1 MKRFLFFIL
10 LCQVFVF
17 SNANAQNY
25 ALEVLPD
32 KEVIYINKLALP
44 GNLSVK
50 DLLLMYPSILNRNVE
65 NAIERYEVQLDNK
78 TIGAANDEIL
88 VATKLRE
95 IEKIE
100 ISSSPS
106 VTQQKNGQGGV
117 INLILNKPEE
127 EGVSGSASLFTF
139 TSVDVMPTMNL
150 DYKRGG
156 LLIRSKFNFEYYN
169 AEKDYEINEKDILYE
184 INSKKW
190 VRDNYWDQ
198 AAKVDLV
205 YTSPSGNDVFKF
217 WLSEVADRNDNTTR
231 VNQHRILDKTAEIG
245 EGWTFN
251 EYSESEDK
259 VRTRMF
265 ALMAA
270 SQYEHFFGKDHRIK
284 LACDYNYSRMKD
296 IRDEDK
302 EQTIY
307 PKNFQAEMQYKVPL
321 LRGDYSLIMESGA
334 NYTGSAD
341 KVYAQKQSSVYA
353 SPYLN
358 LKYKHGEWAIN
369 AGARYQ
375 YYKYLTSRKDWTF
388 NLNAVWQMLDH
399 HALRFIGTKN
409 VARPSESMLD
419 PSFVKSPLDGSWH
432 LGNPDLRPSS
442 IYTAAVKYIH
452 DWTQGTSSFIF
463 AFGFGYHYT
472 HDGIETVNVNWDN
485 RLIPYVT
492 YINSNIKRTLV
503 ADVNLVY
510 NYDIF
515 SCTFT
520 GNYFRSRE
528 HGFDDSEDKYRYFN
542 LSLSPVFR
550 FRHQWSL
557 GSRMIYNSRVK
568 ALNSTEGECFFMC
581 INLNKTFGQWSLFAE
596 MADIFGYKTWDETFT
611 GESHVMNTGHHLY
624 QRHVALGFT
633 YKF

>member
-1 MKRFLFFIL
+1 MKRFLFLIL
-10 LCQVFVF
+10 LCQLFVF
-17 SNANAQNY
+17 SNGYAQNY

-32 KEVIYINKLALP
+32 KEVLYIKKLALP

-65 NAIERYEVQLDNK
+65 RAIDSYEIQLDDK
-78 TIGAANDEIL
+78 TISSAKDEIL
-88 VATKLRE
+88 VATKISE

-117 INLILNKPEE
+117 INLVQNKPDKD
-127 EGVSGSASLFTF
+127 GFSGSASLFTF
-139 TSVDVMPTMNL
+139 TSVDVMPALNL
-150 DYKRGG
+150 DYKHGG
-156 LLIRSKFNFEYYN
+156 LLIRGKLDLEYYN
-169 AEKDYEINEKDILYE
+169 AKKEYEIHEKDILYE
-184 INSKKW
+184 IYGKKW
-190 VRDNYWDQ
+190 VRDVYWDQ
-198 AAKVDLV
+198 FAKFDLV
-205 YTSPSGNDVFKF
+205 YTSPSGNNVFKF
-217 WLSEVADRNDNTTR
+217 WLSEVVDRNDNTSH
-231 VNQHRILDKTAEIG
+231 VNHHKILDKTFEKG

-265 ALMAA
+265 SLMAS
-270 SQYEHFFGKDHRIK
+270 SQFEHFFGKDHRIK
-284 LACDYNYSRMKD
+284 LSCDYNYARMNDYKD
-296 IRDEDK
+296 QDR

-321 LRGDYSLIMESGA
+321 LKGDYSLIMESGG

-341 KVYAQKQSSVYA
+341 KVYAQKNSSVYA

-358 LKYKHGEWAIN
+358 LKYKHAGWAIN

-375 YYKYLTSRKDWTF
+375 YYKYLTSRNDWTF
-388 NLNAVWQMLDH
+388 NLNMVWQLLDH

-419 PSFVKSPLDGSWH
+419 DSFVKSPLDGTWH
-432 LGNPDLRPSS
+432 RGNPDLMPSS

-492 YINSNIKRTLV
+492 YINSNIKRTLF
-503 ADVNLVY
+503 ADVNLIY

-528 HGFDDSEDKYRYFN
+528 HGLDDAKDKYRYFN

-550 FRHQWSL
+550 FRRQWSL

-568 ALNSTEGECFFMC
+568 TLNTTKGDCFYMC
-581 INLNKTFGQWSLFAE
+581 INLNKSFGSWSVFAE
-596 MADIFGYKTWDETFT
+596 MSDVFGYKTWDETVT
-611 GESHVMNTGHHLY
+611 ESHETDTGYNLY

-633 YKF
+633 YRF